1 MKILVLILT
10 VILCLSI
17 ACKKDPGVQQ
27 LKFLVDS
34 SDGTL
39 TTKWDSIAYTTINYS
54 DKNDLKTGEINN
66 PDVYSHSVD
75 IDLNTEYLT
84 LKAGHTY
91 LLKKFDMIGKSGKIL
106 YYIPF
111 DLNPP
116 TQSIPLKLP
125 WSFIAGEGK
134 VNYVLSVIRYP

>member
-1 MKILVLILT
+1 MKYLVLILS
-10 VILCLSI
+10 VMLWLPI
-17 ACKKDPGVQQ
+17 ACKKDSGVQQ
-27 LKFLVDS
+27 LKFLVNS

-54 DKNDLKTGEINN
+54 DHNELKAGEINN
-66 PDVYSHSVD
+66 PDVYSHSVN
-75 IDLNTEYLT
+75 IDLNIEYLT

-91 LLKKFDMIGKSGKIL
+91 VIKKFDMIGKSGKIL

-111 DLNPP
+111 DLNPLS
-116 TQSIPLKLP
+116 QNIPLKLP
-125 WSFIAGEGK
+125 WSFNAGEGK